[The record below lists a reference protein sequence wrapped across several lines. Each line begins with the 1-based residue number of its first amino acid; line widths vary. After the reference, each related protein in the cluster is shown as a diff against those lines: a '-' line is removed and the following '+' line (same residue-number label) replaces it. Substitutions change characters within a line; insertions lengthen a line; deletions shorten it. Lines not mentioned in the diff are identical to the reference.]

1 MTIQDVS
8 VDELVTYFE
17 DFDIDLLN
25 ALDDTQELKDVEI
38 KARVRR
44 LNHRPFTVGIT
55 VNSDQ
60 GATAAVRILLGPK
73 VDWFGQE
80 IPINDK
86 RLYVI
91 EIDKFVAK
99 RKDPAPAPR
108 PDVSSPKL
116 SNVLR

>member
-1 MTIQDVS
+1 M
-8 VDELVTYFE
+8 DELTTYLE

-44 LNHRPFTVGIT
+44 LNHGPFTVSIK
-55 VNSDQ
+55 VNSDSA
-60 GATAAVRILLGPK
+60 ATAAVRVFLGPK

-80 IPINDK
+80 IPLNEK

-99 RKDPAPAPR
+99 RKAPACGQF
-108 PDVSSPKL
+108 SSF
-116 SNVLR
+116 VA